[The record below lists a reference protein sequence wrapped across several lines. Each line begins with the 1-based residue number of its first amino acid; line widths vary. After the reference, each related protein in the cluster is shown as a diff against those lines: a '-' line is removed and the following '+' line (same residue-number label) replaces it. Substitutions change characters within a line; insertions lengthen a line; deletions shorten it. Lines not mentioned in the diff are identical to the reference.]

1 MRKMLIVLA
10 VVALAASSAFS
21 AGTDYSR
28 EIVTITATSTNAAT
42 AVVGTETDV
51 RGEIAEIMIDLVTA
65 TTATVVVAVS
75 PELSTMTGYTL
86 YTGTAITADVILR
99 PGVDMTD
106 GTGGALTNDPPVRPI
121 VLGDSI
127 TVTCSDFD
135 SANKVVKAVIKY
147 KR

>member
-1 MRKMLIVLA
+1 MRNMLIVLA
-10 VVALAASSAFS
+10 VVALAASSAV
-21 AGTDYSR
+21 AGGSEYKR
-28 EIVTITATSTNAAT
+28 EIVTVTATSTNAAT

-51 RGEIAEIMIDLVTA
+51 RGEIAEIQIDLVTA

-75 PELSTMTGYTL
+75 PEISTMTGYTL
-86 YTGTAITADVILR
+86 YTGTGITSDVILR

-106 GTGGALTNDPPVRPI
+106 ATGGSLTNDPPVRPI

-135 SANKVVKAVIKY
+135 STNKVVKAVIKY
-147 KR
+147 KK